1 MSLTCPIL
9 NLIVLRPS
17 DFALKMR
24 TLLWL
29 PKREPAIAWDTN
41 FQCRPQGS
49 VGFQYG
55 DRSRGTRTGEII
67 KQSHL
72 FHFYFNLTFE

>member
-1 MSLTCPIL
+1 MWLTCPIL

-29 PKREPAIAWDTN
+29 PKLEPAIAWDTN
-41 FQCRPQGS
+41 FQCRPQGY
-49 VGFQYG
+49 VLWDFNMATCLGE
-55 DRSRGTRTGEII
+55 RGQVSLSNNRIY
-67 KQSHL
+67 S
-72 FHFYFNLTFE
+72 TFISI